1 MSQQKYNSGQITGLS
16 ILWSVWLMGLQF
28 AYLMGREEGFS
39 NAVDAMVSYLPYWIP
54 ILTGSVISAK
64 LLTGILVRETVSRRH
79 VVLVGSLCLLFF
91 PIGLLYLAARRQME
105 KG

>member
-39 NAVDAMVSYLPYWIP
+39 NAVDAMVANLPLCIP
-54 ILTGSVISAK
+54 ILVCTLGSAK
-64 LLTGILVRETVSRRH
+64 SLKGILVRETVSRRH
-79 VVLVGSLCLLFF
+79 VVLVGGLCLLFF
-91 PIGLLYLAARRQME
+91 PIGLLYLAARRRMAR
-105 KG
+105 G